1 MNHCPRFRAR
11 VRVALACSLLW
22 AAGANAKPPE
32 WLQQQAAVA
41 VLPQSDET
49 TAVRLLS
56 ETELV
61 VAANGKVRR
70 RVRGAVRIL
79 RRGGEQYSVV
89 RATQDSWSKVQHM
102 RVWVIPASG
111 KSTEAGTKDAI
122 ETSMVDVAGGELIT
136 DARMKVLGVA
146 GAAVGATVGFE
157 IQTEGSA
164 LELADYFRFQD
175 AIPVIEARYLLR
187 LPRGWQVTP
196 SWINH
201 TPQEAQRPAANEWHW
216 TLRDIPAVAIESR
229 MPSWDGVTGQLFL
242 AFSPPDS
249 VPRLS
254 SWRGIGTWMLELS
267 RDRAVATPEIRAR
280 AAELLAGHSQPLARI
295 RALATFVQQE
305 VRYVGIQLGIG
316 GFQPH
321 YAADVLRNR
330 YGDCK
335 DKALLLGVLLAE
347 AGIQSLPVLVNTDRT
362 QVGPHTPPSLRFD
375 HVILA
380 IRLPGDADAGALQAI
395 GAAPDG
401 GTLLYF
407 DPTDEFT
414 SLGRLPGL
422 LQGGHGLLVL
432 PEESQLVQLPVV
444 EPGQNGVR
452 RSGQLKLSAEGV
464 LTGDLVEQF
473 IGEQG
478 DVQRRYLRGVARE
491 ADLFKPLEARLADSM
506 AAFRITAATIG
517 NQTLTNLPLEWR
529 FSLTAS
535 AYARRSGDLVMLR
548 PRLLGTKAEQLPD
561 EKTAR
566 VHDFLLGEVRTDH
579 DEFVI
584 ELPAG
589 YMPDSVPDPVEVD
602 LGFAAYRSRTEI
614 NGTTLRYSRTYE
626 VREPLLPAARLEEY
640 RRLHRE
646 IARDERAVVLLKAGG

>member
-1 MNHCPRFRAR
+1 MNRRPRIRAGFR
-11 VRVALACSLLW
+11 VVLACSVLW

-41 VLPQSDET
+41 VRPQPDEI

-79 RRGGEQYSVV
+79 RRGGEQYAVV
-89 RATQDSWSKVQHM
+89 RATQDSWSKVQQM
-102 RVWVIPASG
+102 RAWVIPASG
-111 KSTEAGTKDAI
+111 KPTEVGTKDAI
-122 ETSMVDVAGGELIT
+122 ETSMVNVAGGELIT
-136 DARMKVLGVA
+136 DARMKVLGVT

-164 LELADYFRFQD
+164 LQFADYFWFQD
-175 AIPVIEARYLLR
+175 AIPVLEARYLLR
-187 LPRGWQVTP
+187 LPRGWQVAP

-201 TPQEAQRPAANEWHW
+201 AVQEAQRPTGNEWHW

-249 VPRLS
+249 QPRLS
-254 SWRGIGTWMLELS
+254 SWQGIGSWMLELAS
-267 RDRAVATPEIRAR
+267 DRAVATPEIRAR
-280 AAELLAGHSQPLARI
+280 AVELLAGHSQPMARI
-295 RALATFVQQE
+295 GALATFVQKE

-321 YAADVLRNR
+321 HAADVLRNR

-335 DKALLLGVLLAE
+335 DKVLLLGVLLAE

-362 QVGPHTPPSLRFD
+362 QVGPRTPPSLRFD

-380 IRLPGDADAGALQAI
+380 IRLPGEADAGALQAT

-414 SLGRLPGL
+414 PLGRLSGR
-422 LQGGHGLLVL
+422 LQGGHGLLAL
-432 PEESQLVQLPVV
+432 PEDSQLVQLPAAR
-444 EPGQNGVR
+444 PGQSGVH
-452 RSGQLKLSAEGV
+452 RSGQFKLTADGV
-464 LTGDLVEQF
+464 LTGDVVEQF
-473 IGEQG
+473 LGEQG
-478 DVQRRYLRGVARE
+478 DVQRQYVRSVARE
-491 ADLFKPLEARLADSM
+491 GDLIRPIEARLADSV
-506 AAFRITAATIG
+506 AAFQITAATIG
-517 NQTLTNLPLEWR
+517 NQTLANLPLEWR
-529 FSLTAS
+529 FSFTAN
-535 AYARRSGDLVMLR
+535 AYARRSNELVMLR
-548 PRLLGTKAEQLPD
+548 PRLLGTKAEALPN

-566 VHDFLLGEVRTDH
+566 VHDLLLGDVHSDH

-589 YMPDSVPDPVEVD
+589 HVPDSVPDPVELD
-602 LGFAAYRSRTEI
+602 LGFASYRSRTEVD
-614 NGTTLRYSRTYE
+614 GTTLRYSRTYE
-626 VREPLLPAARLEEY
+626 VREPLLPAARIEEY

-646 IARDERAVVLLKAGG
+646 IARDERAVVLLKVGS